1 MNNVLIEKIL
11 ENKRNVIIEGNSL
24 SGKTTNILF
33 PILEDIIRNKESF
46 FVLDC
51 KGEYSNYSSMLSENG
66 YDVIEI
72 NLRRTN
78 SFHRWNPL
86 QYPYNL
92 YKKTYRDKAQE
103 EIENIAKILFSE
115 AKSVDSFWNDSSIEL
130 FTGIALCLFEDAKP
144 KEVNINSINEML
156 CYLRDNSPESDVLKN
171 YIKSK
176 NVFSKQYLLLT
187 PTVFSPI
194 STRVGI
200 ICHARHYL
208 SSIVSK
214 NSICQ
219 LISDTTFDF
228 DIFKEDIT
236 NINSKENKEKPK
248 AYIFIS
254 KDEDKSLS
262 WLPMVFIKQLYDI
275 LLSKEVPKNKF
286 NFILDNFDI
295 LKKLDN
301 FSNILEASPYRNI
314 KFYIATHSIERLKKV
329 HEDDFTCSCDLVSI
343 NENNIMYKMN
353 NTNFEY
359 EKIVNNNNIVLKPMV
374 NQRTAPEIENIKIFN
389 LKKHVEK
396 LKKENIISA
405 DAANPFRQN
414 VEIKHDIKSEIE
426 RIKNKIFIE
435 ISTSWGM
442 SNPGTKT
449 TVLTNDNEIY
459 EYTLYLFNKNN
470 EVYENTLHHFNSE
483 DLDYIKRFRKP
494 DIFRKIGLIDDEKM
508 IYIKKYLKENVIDK
522 PQSNDSIR
530 DASFTIV
537 INMNDKKYEI
547 RNNTILFGTLS
558 NLIK

>member
-51 KGEYSNYSSMLSENG
+51 KGEYSNYNSMLSENG

-194 STRVGI
+194 STRFGI

-286 NFILDNFDI
+286 NFILDNFDT

-301 FSNILEASPYRNI
+301 FSNILESSPYRNI

-359 EKIVNNNNIVLKPMV
+359 EKIVNNNNIVLKPMI

-547 RNNTILFGTLS
+547 RNNTILFDTLS

>member
-11 ENKRNVIIEGNSL
+11 ENKRNTIIEGNSL

-51 KGEYSNYSSMLSENG
+51 KGEYRSYNSMLSENG

-92 YKKTYRDKAQE
+92 YKKAYRDKAQE

-286 NFILDNFDI
+286 NFILDNFDT

-359 EKIVNNNNIVLKPMV
+359 EKNVNNNNIVLKPMV
-374 NQRTAPEIENIKIFN
+374 NQRKAPEIENIKIFN

-442 SNPGTKT
+442 HNPGTKT
-449 TVLTNDNEIY
+449 TVLTNDNEVY
-459 EYTLYLFNKNN
+459 EYTLY
-470 EVYENTLHHFNSE
+470 YFNSVE
-483 DLDYIKRFRKP
+483 FIKPCGKP

-508 IYIKKYLKENVIDK
+508 VYIKKYLKENVIDK
-522 PQSNDSIR
+522 PQSNDSIF

-547 RNNTILFGTLS
+547 RNNRILYDTLF

>member
-11 ENKRNVIIEGNSL
+11 ENKRNTIIEGNSL

-51 KGEYSNYSSMLSENG
+51 KGEYSSYNSMLSENG

-92 YKKTYRDKAQE
+92 YKKAYRDKAQE

-286 NFILDNFDI
+286 NFILDNFDT

-359 EKIVNNNNIVLKPMV
+359 EKNVNNNNIVLKPMV
-374 NQRTAPEIENIKIFN
+374 NQRKAPEIENIKIFN

-396 LKKENIISA
+396 LKKENIISV

-449 TVLTNDNEIY
+449 TVLTNDNEVY

-470 EVYENTLHHFNSE
+470 EVYENTLHHFNRG
-483 DLDYIKRFRKP
+483 DLDHIKHFRKP

-508 IYIKKYLKENVIDK
+508 DYIKKYLKENVIDK
-522 PQSNDSIR
+522 PQSNDSIP
-530 DASFTIV
+530 DVSFTIV

-547 RNNTILFGTLS
+547 RNNEILYDTLF

>member
-11 ENKRNVIIEGNSL
+11 ENKRNTIIEGNSL

-51 KGEYSNYSSMLSENG
+51 KGEYRSYNSMLSENG

-92 YKKTYRDKAQE
+92 YKKAYRDKAQE

-286 NFILDNFDI
+286 NFILDNFDT

-359 EKIVNNNNIVLKPMV
+359 EKNVNNNNIVLKPMV
-374 NQRTAPEIENIKIFN
+374 NQRTAPEIEIIKIFN

-426 RIKNKIFIE
+426 RIKNKIFIK

-442 SNPGTKT
+442 RNPGTKT
-449 TVLTNDNEIY
+449 TVLTNDNEVY
-459 EYTLYLFNKNN
+459 EYTLY
-470 EVYENTLHHFNSE
+470 HFNSVE
-483 DLDYIKRFRKP
+483 FIKPCGKP

-508 IYIKKYLKENVIDK
+508 VYIKKYLKENVIDK
-522 PQSNDSIR
+522 PQSNDSIC

-547 RNNTILFGTLS
+547 RNNRILYDTLF